1 MALDKLTERKRDKT
15 RGKTRETTKYLD
27 FMLHAMGMGLTESFE
42 NNNVINLFISFSIMD
57 SICKVD
63 SGCENHMGD

>member
-15 RGKTRETTKYLD
+15 RGKARETIKYLD

-42 NNNVINLFISFSIMD
+42 NNNVIKLIFFF
-57 SICKVD
+57 
-63 SGCENHMGD
+63 